1 MFRTLEESN
10 AYMADELRKARD
22 ADAADLA
29 KAKAYFKQKGN
40 TPVFANDHAMK
51 FAYFKELADYN
62 LPDKIA
68 TVEITAQLS
77 DPVEPNWRIYLDLQ
91 DLNELRETAK
101 MVSTKI
107 SGNKQE
113 VCDAIVTKLA
123 VYEEMYKTMSK
134 NELKEVCQSRG
145 IKGCSTL
152 AKEPLIDRLIRS
164 HFEIKKKI
172 TAKFVDEIPTAV
184 AIKIDPTS
192 RSHRIVD
199 AKTKAAEAEVTKAAK
214 VAKVKAAEAE
224 VAKAA
229 KVKAAEA
236 EVAEAAEVAKAKAA
250 ETKKK
255 GAIPK
260 KVKTDVWN
268 TYIGADINKHRC
280 LCCKKTLIS
289 NTEFD
294 VGHVVS
300 ESSGGTLE
308 IGNLRPICAACN
320 HSMGT
325 RNMVEFV
332 KMFGYYIG

>member
-1 MFRTLEESN
+1 MFNQLIFRSLEESN
-10 AYMADELRKARD
+10 AYMVEEFRKARED
-22 ADAADLA
+22 DAADLA
-29 KAKAYFKQKGN
+29 KAKAYFKQKGA
-40 TPVFANDHAMK
+40 PVFANDHA
-51 FAYFKELADYN
+51 KELADYN

-68 TVEITAQLS
+68 TQLP
-77 DPVEPNWRIYLDLQ
+77 DPVEPNWRICINLQ

-101 MVSTKI
+101 RVSTKI

-172 TAKFVDEIPTAV
+172 TARLVDEIPTAV
-184 AIKIDPTS
+184 AIKVDPMG
-192 RSHRIVD
+192 RSQRIVEPENPIPCFGGSNVSVE
-199 AKTKAAEAEVTKAAK
+199 AAKAKAVETKTKAAETNAAEAKAAK
-214 VAKVKAAEAE
+214 VAE
-224 VAKAA
+224 
-229 KVKAAEA
+229 
-236 EVAEAAEVAKAKAA
+236 AKAA
-250 ETKKK
+250 EVESAKAESKKK
-255 GAIPK
+255 AAIPK

-325 RNMVEFV
+325 RNMVDFV

>member
-1 MFRTLEESN
+1 MFNQLLFRTLEESKL
-10 AYMADELRKARD
+10 YMVEELRRARESD
-22 ADAADLA
+22 
-29 KAKAYFKQKGN
+29 
-40 TPVFANDHAMK
+40 V
-51 FAYFKELADYN
+51 
-62 LPDKIA
+62 
-68 TVEITAQLS
+68 TAQPDS
-77 DPVEPNWRIYLDLQ
+77 MEIWRLCLKLQ

-101 MVSTKI
+101 KVSVKI

-113 VCDAIVTKLA
+113 VCDAIVAKLA
-123 VYEEMYKTMSK
+123 VYEDMYKTMSR

-152 AKEPLIDRLIRS
+152 AKERLIDRLIRS
-164 HFEIKKKI
+164 HFEMKKI
-172 TAKFVDEIPTAV
+172 TKLVEDEIPTAI
-184 AIKIDPTS
+184 AIK
-192 RSHRIVD
+192 VN
-199 AKTKAAEAEVTKAAK
+199 EVP
-214 VAKVKAAEAE
+214 VE
-224 VAKAA
+224 AKAPEPKFA
-229 KVKAAEA
+229 KGVKSDVET
-236 EVAEAAEVAKAKAA
+236 KGNA
-250 ETKKK
+250 ETEPKKK
-255 GAIPK
+255 AAIPK

-300 ESSGGTLE
+300 ESIGGTLE

-325 RNMVEFV
+325 RNMVDFV